1 MPRIELLIRFPGRP
15 VADGWGL
22 KTSNRSKGAG
32 QLMIATISIALA
44 AGLASALMF
53 ASITSGAPVSLLLIN
68 LAPLPLMVVG
78 LAWGPLAAAAGGI
91 AAAVVIAS
99 LFGLP
104 YSVAFTMVNAVPAW
118 WLAHLVLLAR
128 PPSNDAGATG
138 PDNALEWYPV
148 GRILLWI
155 VAFATIITAAT
166 LLMMGSDAAAI
177 QTTIRRGWVELL
189 ETTGLALNDS
199 TLDALVLMAP
209 VGAEIA
215 AVAMLTFNLW
225 LAAKITVTSGRLHR
239 PWPDLK
245 NTALPM
251 TTIAALFGTTACCFA
266 GGLLALLAQVATAG
280 LSIAYAM
287 TGFAVLHTL
296 TLAMKSRALWL
307 GCAYAV
313 VAGFAWALLAVA
325 LLGLADA
332 VFGLRQR
339 YLRSR
344 PPPLPKS

>member
-1 MPRIELLIRFPGRP
+1 MVGVKE
-15 VADGWGL
+15 
-22 KTSNRSKGAG
+22 TSNRSKGAG
-32 QLMIATISIALA
+32 QLMIATIAIALA

-53 ASITSGAPVSLLLIN
+53 ASITSGAAISLLLIN

-78 LAWGPLAAAAGGI
+78 LGWGAISAAIGGVAAT
-91 AAAVVIAS
+91 VVIAA

-104 YSVAFTMVNAVPAW
+104 YSIAFALVNVLPAW

-128 PPSNDAGATG
+128 PRDSVDAASL
-138 PDNALEWYPV
+138 DDALEWYPV

-155 VAFATIITAAT
+155 VVFGTILTAAT
-166 LLMMGSDAAAI
+166 LLTMGTDAATI
-177 QTTIRRGWVELL
+177 QKTIRTGWSELVEA
-189 ETTGLALNDS
+189 TGLTLNDS
-199 TLDALVLMAP
+199 TLDALVLVAP
-209 VGAEIA
+209 IGAEIA
-215 AVAMLTFNLW
+215 AVMMLTLNLW
-225 LAAKITVTSGRLHR
+225 LAAKIAATSGRLHR

-245 NTALPM
+245 STALPM
-251 TTIAALFGTTACCFA
+251 TTIAVLFAAIVCCFS
-266 GGLLALLAQVATAG
+266 GGLLAILAQVLTTG

-307 GCAYAV
+307 GCIYAV
-313 VAGFAWALLAVA
+313 VAGFAWALLAIA

-332 VFGLRQR
+332 IFGLRQR

>member
-1 MPRIELLIRFPGRP
+1 MVGVE
-15 VADGWGL
+15 

-53 ASITSGAPVSLLLIN
+53 ASITSGAAVSLLLIN

-78 LAWGPLAAAAGGI
+78 LVWGPLSAAVGGI
-91 AAAVVIAS
+91 AATVVIAS

-104 YSVAFTMVNAVPAW
+104 YSVAFALVNVLPAW

-128 PPSNDAGATG
+128 PRGNAAAG
-138 PDNALEWYPV
+138 PDEALEWYPV

-155 VAFATIITAAT
+155 VVFATILTVAT
-166 LLMMGSDAAAI
+166 LLMMGSDA
-177 QTTIRRGWVELL
+177 TTIQNTIRKGWTELL
-189 ETTGLALNDS
+189 EAAGLTLNDS
-199 TLDALVLMAP
+199 TLDALVVIAP
-209 VGAEIA
+209 IGAEIA
-215 AVAMLTFNLW
+215 AAGMLTLNLW
-225 LAAKITVTSGRLHR
+225 LAAKIAAMSGRLRR

-245 NTALPM
+245 NTTLPT
-251 TTIAALFGTTACCFA
+251 TTIAVLFAAIVCCFS
-266 GGLLALLAQVATAG
+266 GGLLAIMAQLLTTG

-287 TGFAVLHTL
+287 TGFAVLHTV
-296 TLAMKSRALWL
+296 TLAMKSRTLWL
-307 GCAYAV
+307 GCVYAV

-339 YLRSR
+339 YLRSK
-344 PPPLPKS
+344 PPPIPKS

>member
-1 MPRIELLIRFPGRP
+1 MVG
-15 VADGWGL
+15 V
-22 KTSNRSKGAG
+22 KNTSNRSKGAG
-32 QLMIATISIALA
+32 QLMIATISMALA

-53 ASITSGAPVSLLLIN
+53 ASITSGAPISLLLIN

-78 LAWGPLAAAAGGI
+78 VVWGPLSAAIGGI
-91 AAAVVIAS
+91 AATAVIAS

-104 YSVAFTMVNAVPAW
+104 YSGMFAVVNALPAW

-128 PPSNDAGATG
+128 PVPQEVAGAN
-138 PDNALEWYPV
+138 PDDTLEWYPV

-155 VAFATIITAAT
+155 VFFATIITAIT
-166 LLMMGSDAAAI
+166 LLMMGTDAAAI
-177 QTTIRRGWVELL
+177 HNTIRKGWGDIL
-189 ETTGLALNDS
+189 ESTGLTLNDS
-199 TLDALVLMAP
+199 TLDALVLIAP
-209 VGAEIA
+209 IGAEMA
-215 AVAMLTFNLW
+215 AVAMLTLNLW
-225 LAAKITVTSGRLHR
+225 LAAKIAATSGRLHR

-245 NTALPM
+245 NTALPNVV
-251 TTIAALFGTTACCFA
+251 IAVLFAGIVCCFSR
-266 GGLLALLAQVATAG
+266 GLPGIFAQVVTAG
-280 LSIAYAM
+280 LSIAYAL

-296 TLAMKSRALWL
+296 TLALKSRPLWL

>member
-1 MPRIELLIRFPGRP
+1 MVG
-15 VADGWGL
+15 VDT
-22 KTSNRSKGAG
+22 TSNRSKGAG
-32 QLMIATISIALA
+32 QLMIVTISIALA

-53 ASITSGAPVSLLLIN
+53 ASITSGAAISLLLIN

-78 LAWGPLAAAAGGI
+78 LAWGPSSAAIGGVAAT
-91 AAAVVIAS
+91 VVIGS

-104 YSVAFTMVNAVPAW
+104 YCIAFAMVNVLPAW

-128 PPSNDAGATG
+128 QREDVTVAG
-138 PDNALEWYPV
+138 PDEKLEWYPV
-148 GRILLWI
+148 GRVLIWIL
-155 VAFATIITAAT
+155 VFATIITAT
-166 LLMMGSDAAAI
+166 TMLTMGTDAAAI
-177 QTTIRRGWVELL
+177 QSTIRKGWVELL
-189 ETTGLALNDS
+189 EATGLTLNDS
-199 TLDALVLMAP
+199 TLDTLVVMAP
-209 VGAEIA
+209 MGAEMA
-215 AVAMLTFNLW
+215 AVAMLTLNLW
-225 LAAKITVTSGRLHR
+225 LAAKIAATSGRLHR

-245 NTALPM
+245 SIALP
-251 TTIAALFGTTACCFA
+251 TVTIATLFAAVICCFS
-266 GGLLALLAQVATAG
+266 GGLLAILAQVLTAG

-307 GCAYAV
+307 GCAYAI

-325 LLGLADA
+325 LLGVADA

>member
-1 MPRIELLIRFPGRP
+1 
-15 VADGWGL
+15 
-22 KTSNRSKGAG
+22 
-32 QLMIATISIALA
+32 MIATISIALA
-44 AGLASALMF
+44 AGFAAALMF
-53 ASITSGAPVSLLLIN
+53 ASITSGAAISLLLIN

-78 LAWGPLAAAAGGI
+78 LVWGPLSAAVGGI
-91 AAAVVIAS
+91 AATVVIAA

-104 YSVAFTMVNAVPAW
+104 YCIAFALVNVLPAW

-128 PPSNDAGATG
+128 QRGGVAAAG
-138 PDNALEWYPV
+138 PNEELEWYPV
-148 GRILLWI
+148 GRILIWI
-155 VAFATIITAAT
+155 LVFATIITAAT
-166 LLMMGSDAAAI
+166 LMMMGTDAAAI
-177 QTTIRRGWVELL
+177 QSTIRKGWVELL

-199 TLDALVLMAP
+199 TLDTLVVMAP
-209 VGAEIA
+209 MGAEMA
-215 AVAMLTFNLW
+215 AMAMLTLNLW
-225 LAAKITVTSGRLHR
+225 LAAKIAATSGRLHR

-245 NTALPM
+245 SIALPAV
-251 TTIAALFGTTACCFA
+251 TIAALFAAVVCCFA
-266 GGLLALLAQVATAG
+266 GGLLAILAQVLTAG
-280 LSIAYAM
+280 LSIVYAM

-325 LLGLADA
+325 LLGVADA

-344 PPPLPKS
+344 PPPLPKP

>member
-1 MPRIELLIRFPGRP
+1 
-15 VADGWGL
+15 
-22 KTSNRSKGAG
+22 
-32 QLMIATISIALA
+32 MIATIAIALA

-53 ASITSGAPVSLLLIN
+53 ASITSGAAISLLLIN

-78 LAWGPLAAAAGGI
+78 LGWGAISAAIGGVAAT
-91 AAAVVIAS
+91 VVIAA

-104 YSVAFTMVNAVPAW
+104 YSIAFALVNVLPAW

-128 PPSNDAGATG
+128 PRDSVDAAS
-138 PDNALEWYPV
+138 PDDALEWYPV

-155 VAFATIITAAT
+155 VVFGTILTAAT
-166 LLMMGSDAAAI
+166 LLTMGTDAATI
-177 QTTIRRGWVELL
+177 QKTIRTGWTELVEA
-189 ETTGLALNDS
+189 TGLTLNDS
-199 TLDALVLMAP
+199 TLDALVLVAP
-209 VGAEIA
+209 IGAEIA
-215 AVAMLTFNLW
+215 AVMMLTLNLW
-225 LAAKITVTSGRLHR
+225 FAAKIAATSGRLHR

-251 TTIAALFGTTACCFA
+251 TTIAVLFAAIVCCFS
-266 GGLLALLAQVATAG
+266 GGLLAMLAQVLTAG
-280 LSIAYAM
+280 LSIAYAL

-307 GCAYAV
+307 GCIYAV

-344 PPPLPKS
+344 PPPIPKS

>member
-1 MPRIELLIRFPGRP
+1 
-15 VADGWGL
+15 
-22 KTSNRSKGAG
+22 
-32 QLMIATISIALA
+32 MIATIAIALA

-53 ASITSGAPVSLLLIN
+53 ASITSGAAISLLLIN

-78 LAWGPLAAAAGGI
+78 LGWGAISAAIGGVAAT
-91 AAAVVIAS
+91 VVIAA

-104 YSVAFTMVNAVPAW
+104 YSIAFALLNVLPAW

-128 PPSNDAGATG
+128 PRDGVDAAS
-138 PDNALEWYPV
+138 PDDALEWYPV

-155 VAFATIITAAT
+155 VIFATILTAAT
-166 LLMMGSDAAAI
+166 LLTMGTDAATI
-177 QTTIRRGWVELL
+177 QKTIRTGWTELVEA
-189 ETTGLALNDS
+189 TGLALNDS
-199 TLDALVLMAP
+199 TLDALVLVAP
-209 VGAEIA
+209 IGAEIA
-215 AVAMLTFNLW
+215 AVMMLTLNLW
-225 LAAKITVTSGRLHR
+225 LAAKIAATSGRLHR

-251 TTIAALFGTTACCFA
+251 TTIAVLFAAIVCCFA
-266 GGLLALLAQVATAG
+266 GGLLAILAQVLTTG
-280 LSIAYAM
+280 LSIAYAL

-307 GCAYAV
+307 GCIYAV

-332 VFGLRQR
+332 VFGLRRR

-344 PPPLPKS
+344 PPPVPKS

>member
-1 MPRIELLIRFPGRP
+1 
-15 VADGWGL
+15 
-22 KTSNRSKGAG
+22 
-32 QLMIATISIALA
+32 MIATISIALA
-44 AGLASALMF
+44 AGFASALMF
-53 ASITSGAPVSLLLIN
+53 ASITSGAAISLLLIN

-78 LAWGPLAAAAGGI
+78 LVWGPLSAAVGGI
-91 AAAVVIAS
+91 AATVVIAA

-104 YSVAFTMVNAVPAW
+104 YCIAFALVNVLPAW

-128 PPSNDAGATG
+128 QRGGVAAAG
-138 PDNALEWYPV
+138 PNEELEWYPV
-148 GRILLWI
+148 GRILIWI
-155 VAFATIITAAT
+155 LIFATIITAAT
-166 LLMMGSDAAAI
+166 LMMMGTDAAAI
-177 QTTIRRGWVELL
+177 QSTIRKGWVELL

-199 TLDALVLMAP
+199 TLDTLVVMAP
-209 VGAEIA
+209 MGAEMA
-215 AVAMLTFNLW
+215 AMAMLTLNLW
-225 LAAKITVTSGRLHR
+225 LAAKIAATSGRLHR

-245 NTALPM
+245 SIALPAV
-251 TTIAALFGTTACCFA
+251 TIAALFAAVVCCFA
-266 GGLLALLAQVATAG
+266 GGLLAILAQVLTAG
-280 LSIAYAM
+280 LSIVYAM

-325 LLGLADA
+325 LLGVADA

-344 PPPLPKS
+344 PPPLPKP

>member
-1 MPRIELLIRFPGRP
+1 
-15 VADGWGL
+15 
-22 KTSNRSKGAG
+22 
-32 QLMIATISIALA
+32 MIATIAIALA

-53 ASITSGAPVSLLLIN
+53 ASITSGAAISLLLIN

-78 LAWGPLAAAAGGI
+78 LGWGAISAAVGGVAAT
-91 AAAVVIAS
+91 VVIAG

-104 YSVAFTMVNAVPAW
+104 YSTAFALVNVLPAW

-128 PPSNDAGATG
+128 PRDSVDAAS
-138 PDNALEWYPV
+138 PDDALEWYPV

-155 VAFATIITAAT
+155 VVFGTILTAAMLLTMGTDAATI
-166 LLMMGSDAAAI
+166 
-177 QTTIRRGWVELL
+177 QKTIRTGWTELVEA
-189 ETTGLALNDS
+189 TGLTLNDS
-199 TLDALVLMAP
+199 TLDALVLVAP
-209 VGAEIA
+209 IGAEIA
-215 AVAMLTFNLW
+215 AVMMLTLNLW
-225 LAAKITVTSGRLHR
+225 LAAKIAATSGRLHR

-251 TTIAALFGTTACCFA
+251 TTIAVLFAAIVCCFS
-266 GGLLALLAQVATAG
+266 GGLLAMLAQVLTAG
-280 LSIAYAM
+280 LSIAYAL

-307 GCAYAV
+307 GCIYAV

-344 PPPLPKS
+344 PPPIPKS

>member
-1 MPRIELLIRFPGRP
+1 MVGVE
-15 VADGWGL
+15 

-53 ASITSGAPVSLLLIN
+53 ASITSGVPISLLLIN

-78 LAWGPLAAAAGGI
+78 VVWGPFS
-91 AAAVVIAS
+91 AAVGGVAAMAVIAY

-104 YSVAFTMVNAVPAW
+104 YSGMFAVVNALPAW
-118 WLAHLVLLAR
+118 WLAHLVLLGR
-128 PPSNDAGATG
+128 PRLTDGAFAN
-138 PDNALEWYPV
+138 PDDTLEWYPV

-155 VAFATIITAAT
+155 VVFATIITAVT
-166 LLMMGSDAAAI
+166 LLMMGTDAAAI
-177 QTTIRRGWVELL
+177 HNTIRRGWGDLL
-189 ETTGLALNDS
+189 ESTGLALNDS
-199 TLDALVLMAP
+199 TLDALVMIAP
-209 VGAEIA
+209 IGAEIA
-215 AVAMLTFNLW
+215 AVAMLTLNLW
-225 LAAKITVTSGRLHR
+225 LAAKIAATSGRLHR

-245 NTALPM
+245 NTALPI
-251 TTIAALFGTTACCFA
+251 TTIAALFAAITCCFS
-266 GGLLALLAQVATAG
+266 GGLPAILAQVVTAG

-344 PPPLPKS
+344 PPPLPKY

>member
-1 MPRIELLIRFPGRP
+1 MVG
-15 VADGWGL
+15 VDT
-22 KTSNRSKGAG
+22 TSNRSKGAG

-44 AGLASALMF
+44 AGFAAALMF
-53 ASITSGAPVSLLLIN
+53 ASITSGAAISLLLIN

-78 LAWGPLAAAAGGI
+78 LVWGPLSAAVGGI
-91 AAAVVIAS
+91 AATVVIAA

-104 YSVAFTMVNAVPAW
+104 YCIAFALVNVLPAW

-128 PPSNDAGATG
+128 QRGGVAAAG
-138 PDNALEWYPV
+138 PNEELEWYPV
-148 GRILLWI
+148 GRILIWI
-155 VAFATIITAAT
+155 LIFATIITAAT
-166 LLMMGSDAAAI
+166 LMMMGTDAAAI
-177 QTTIRRGWVELL
+177 QSTIRKGWVELL

-199 TLDALVLMAP
+199 TLDTLVVMAP
-209 VGAEIA
+209 MGAEMA
-215 AVAMLTFNLW
+215 AMAMLTLNLW
-225 LAAKITVTSGRLHR
+225 LAAKIAATSGRLHR

-245 NTALPM
+245 SIALPAV
-251 TTIAALFGTTACCFA
+251 TIAALFAAVVCCFA
-266 GGLLALLAQVATAG
+266 GGLLAILAQVLTAG

-325 LLGLADA
+325 LLGVADA

-344 PPPLPKS
+344 PPPLPKP